1 MDKEN
6 SHENKNLENLYIDL
20 DSLIVKLSSEKEKY
34 SILNYDTEKIN
45 EKITELKS
53 SRNNINN
60 DLKMIKNKEDLLL
73 KSDDSKGK
81 SEKKIVEKK
90 FKSWIKKL
98 MKKEMILVQ
107 LKSL

>member
-34 SILNYDTEKIN
+34 SILNYDTQKFN

-73 KSDDSKGK
+73 KSDDSKR
-81 SEKKIVEKK
+81 KK
-90 FKSWIKKL
+90 
-98 MKKEMILVQ
+98 
-107 LKSL
+107 

>member
-34 SILNYDTEKIN
+34 SMFKMITQKFN

-81 SEKKIVEKK
+81 SEKN
-90 FKSWIKKL
+90 S
-98 MKKEMILVQ
+98 
-107 LKSL
+107 